1 MNTNTELP
9 LKKKRG
15 RKPKN
20 YNFLLSKQTQPI
32 TEEDVNTNEENIIFH
47 LPITIN
53 EINNL
58 DNADLDLF
66 IKQEHKELHDDS
78 DNIMLSLNTSS
89 PKINSNNVVHKIQ
102 TYNLNFNKNTKCWW
116 CRNSFSTP
124 SVELPEDYYNEIF
137 YCIGNFCSFNCVK
150 SYNLDLNDSFTWK
163 RESLINL
170 LYNKTYSNIK
180 EITPAPSWMVLKEF
194 GGTLSIDDFR
204 QNLLLNTKDYLILH
218 PPLISRQMQIEESYK
233 LHKLTEVPIDKI
245 NKIYSEVEVDYSIK
259 RTKPINTKHLNLET
273 TMGLIKNKKKS
284 IKL

>member
-9 LKKKRG
+9 VKKKRG

-20 YNFLLSKQTQPI
+20 YNFLLSKQNQPI

-58 DNADLDLF
+58 DNTDLDLF
-66 IKQEHKELHDDS
+66 IKPENKDIHDES
-78 DNIMLSLNTSS
+78 DNIVLSLNTSS

-180 EITPAPSWMVLKEF
+180 EIF
-194 GGTLSIDDFR
+194 
-204 QNLLLNTKDYLILH
+204 
-218 PPLISRQMQIEESYK
+218 
-233 LHKLTEVPIDKI
+233 
-245 NKIYSEVEVDYSIK
+245 
-259 RTKPINTKHLNLET
+259 
-273 TMGLIKNKKKS
+273 
-284 IKL
+284 